1 MVGKTLLNRRG
12 EDIVDL
18 VFNVTADWSGVG
30 SKGQGTMHIGRDV
43 YDYSA
48 PASMGGEER
57 V

>member
-1 MVGKTLLNRRG
+1 M
-12 EDIVDL
+12 DL